1 VSSNV
6 KTYIAALFLSV
17 IAFSTAA
24 AAAASVVAV
33 RVHFG
38 FIVALLSATRRLGV
52 LVTTLVPAAILWKHA
67 LEGR

>member
-1 VSSNV
+1 MSSNV

-17 IAFSTAA
+17 IAFSTTATT
-24 AAAASVVAV
+24 ASLAAV

-38 FIVALLSATRRLGV
+38 FSVALLSATRRLGV